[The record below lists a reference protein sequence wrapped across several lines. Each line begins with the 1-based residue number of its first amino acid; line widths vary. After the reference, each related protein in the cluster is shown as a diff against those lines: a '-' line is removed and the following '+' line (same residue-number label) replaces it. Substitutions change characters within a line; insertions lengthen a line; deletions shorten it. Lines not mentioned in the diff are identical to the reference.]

1 MNLPKLLAVG
11 ALLTGPA
18 LSASLAEKASVG
30 GVYILHSPHQGTC
43 PELDWHVVVGVNGSL
58 AGMISWDD
66 MKSLARVSGTLRT
79 QTRTFHLTATEVGGA
94 GRIAIVDG
102 TVSPDGQ
109 LVADVKGRDIACKNV
124 IVPRYAPP
132 PHHD

>member
-30 GVYILHSPHQGTC
+30 GVYILHSPPQGTC

-66 MKSLARVSGTLRT
+66 MKSLAQSLGHLENTDQNFSFDRNRGGWCRT
-79 QTRTFHLTATEVGGA
+79 DSYRRRDRLARRQARCRRQGSRHHLQGGE
-94 GRIAIVDG
+94 
-102 TVSPDGQ
+102 
-109 LVADVKGRDIACKNV
+109 
-124 IVPRYAPP
+124 PRYAPP